1 MAKQTITNSGQ
12 PPAFTVDG
20 GLHFLSVAGTFGGA
34 TITLQYRRDAS
45 SSFVTLQDDGSTKSI
60 TAALNENLYL
70 PGGELKA
77 VAASAG
83 GSTDITFEFYKVTA

>member
-1 MAKQTITNSGQ
+1 MAKQTITNRGNQ
-12 PPAFTVDG
+12 TAFSIHG

-45 SSFVTLQDDGSTKSI
+45 SSFVTLQDGGSTKSI
-60 TAALNENLYL
+60 TAALNETVYL

-77 VAASAG
+77 FATSASG
-83 GSTDITFEFYKVTA
+83 TTDITFEFYKVTA